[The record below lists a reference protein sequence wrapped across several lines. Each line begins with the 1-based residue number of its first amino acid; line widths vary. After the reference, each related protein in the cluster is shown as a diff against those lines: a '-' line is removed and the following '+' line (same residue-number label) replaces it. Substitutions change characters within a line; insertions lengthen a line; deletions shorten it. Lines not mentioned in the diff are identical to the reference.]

1 MQLREHQLDALEKLS
16 SGKILAGGVGSGKSL
31 TALAYYLKHHAGE
44 KLLIITTAK
53 KRDSKEWIEDA
64 MKIGLVADLTIDS
77 WNNIG
82 KYEDFS
88 GFAIFDEQRVVG
100 SGAWVKSFL
109 KIARKNPW
117 VLLSG
122 TPGDTWL
129 DYLPV
134 FLANG
139 FFKNKTEFTRQHVV
153 YNTYAKFPQVD
164 HYIGHQK
171 LERLR
176 REVLVL
182 MPYEKHTTRHIIP
195 VEVGYDAE
203 KTRDVMKRRWDVFKD
218 EPIQNAGVLCY
229 VLRRITNESPERCDR
244 LRELVEKHS
253 RVVVFYN
260 FTYEVEAI
268 RALALRE
275 GYAYAEWN
283 GQRHEEVPVGD
294 RWLYAVQYT
303 AGSEGW
309 NCVTTNCEVF
319 YSQTYSY
326 KAHEQAMGRID
337 RLNTPYTDLYYYL
350 FRSSSKIDLAIKRA
364 LEQKKNFNSRGFAAK
379 ILGS

>member
-31 TALAYYLKHHAGE
+31 TALAYYLKHHTGE

-53 KRDSKEWIEDA
+53 KRDSGEWLEDA
-64 MKIGLVADLTIDS
+64 MKIGLVADLTVDS

-117 VLLSG
+117 ILLSG

-153 YNTYAKFPQVD
+153 YDTYAKFPQVD

-229 VLRRITNESPERCDR
+229 VLRRITNESPERCER

-253 RVVVFYN
+253 RVVVFYI

-283 GQRHEEVPVGD
+283 GQRHQEVPVGD
-294 RWLYAVQYT
+294 RWLYAVQYA